1 MKIVDSNPS
10 VDLGLRS
17 EPEDESSSIIQ
28 QVKTDVNLILERLIG
43 HGAAQLEASRREWN
57 EERDLWTERCCR
69 LESKNQ
75 ALQDVA
81 ERQEEEKK
89 QLAIDYERKL
99 RDKDKEISKL
109 MTLNKLSLPTIPEI
123 SGNSAAMQNRWSSLK
138 IDVKEKKTPRQ
149 KDNGVGEE
157 RRTRLPKLPKAR
169 TYISTPRDDAAT
181 SVMVTSLSS
190 RPGVAGVSLASSY
203 PPPGGHQRG
212 VITELSHGQ
221 RHSDRSRPTP
231 SVSVISPGRFPPIN
245 GTAIK
250 P

>member
-1 MKIVDSNPS
+1 MKTVDDSNPS
-10 VDLGLRS
+10 LDLGLRS
-17 EPEDESSSIIQ
+17 EPEDEFSSIIQ
-28 QVKTDVNLILERLIG
+28 QMRQVKTDVNLNLNKFERLIG
-43 HGAAQLEASRREWN
+43 QRLEASRREWN
-57 EERDLWTERCCR
+57 EERDLLTERCCR
-69 LESKNQ
+69 LESDNQ

-157 RRTRLPKLPKAR
+157 RRTMLPELPKAR
-169 TYISTPRDDAAT
+169 TCISTPRDDAAT
-181 SVMVTSLSS
+181 SVMVTSHSVTS
-190 RPGVAGVSLASSY
+190 RPYVARFRQLHQSQARSSF
-203 PPPGGHQRG
+203 PPPGCQSER
-212 VITELSHGQ
+212 SHISQTSG
-221 RHSDRSRPTP
+221 SD
-231 SVSVISPGRFPPIN
+231 ISLRLLPPIGN
-245 GTAIK
+245 K
-250 P
+250 